1 MSRYMDNEHTGRFR
15 RMWARRYYP
24 VETQPPEPRERRD
37 PKFDDE
43 YADDEDFESEIDA
56 ALIER
61 LRNMEWPKPSD
72 EVRERCL
79 RQIMQRID
87 EQNRAEEELKALQE
101 EEERMT
107 AEGEERAEEKAPAP
121 AERGDE
127 PYPPH
132 GSEERH
138 PATRLEQPGRPP
150 LRFSQRP
157 R

>member
-1 MSRYMDNEHTGRFR
+1 MDNEHTGRFR

-24 VETQPPEPRERRD
+24 AEPQKQPREWRD
-37 PKFDDE
+37 PDE
-43 YADDEDFESEIDA
+43 YRDDDDFESDIDA

-87 EQNRAEEELKALQE
+87 EQNRAEEELKALEDAQGDSPEPDVE
-101 EEERMT
+101 E
-107 AEGEERAEEKAPAP
+107 AEAPA
-121 AERGDE
+121 ARSEQEGN
-127 PYPPH
+127 PPH

-138 PATRLEQPGRPP
+138 PATRFEHPCTDRPP
-150 LRFSQRP
+150 LRVTQRP
-157 R
+157 L

>member
-24 VETQPPEPRERRD
+24 VETQQPEPREWREPSD
-37 PKFDDE
+37 AE
-43 YADDEDFESEIDA
+43 YMDDEDFESDIDR

-87 EQNRAEEELKALQE
+87 EQNRAEEELKAMQE
-101 EEERMT
+101 EEQRRASE
-107 AEGEERAEEKAPAP
+107 AEGAAEPPAT
-121 AERGDE
+121 DE
-127 PYPPH
+127 AADEHPPH
-132 GSEERH
+132 GAEERH
-138 PATRLEQPGRPP
+138 PATRFEHPGRAP
-150 LRFSQRP
+150 LRLSQRKL
-157 R
+157 

>member
-24 VETQPPEPRERRD
+24 TDPQPEPRPRREPSYD
-37 PKFDDE
+37 SDYDDDE
-43 YADDEDFESEIDA
+43 FESDIDR

-79 RQIMQRID
+79 RQIMARID
-87 EQNRAEEELKALQE
+87 EQNRAEEELKALEEAQTAGDQE
-101 EEERMT
+101 DEDQ
-107 AEGEERAEEKAPAP
+107 EKVQAP
-121 AERGDE
+121 AEKADDE

-132 GSEERH
+132 GAEERH
-138 PATRLEQPGRPP
+138 PATRLEHPGRPP
-150 LRFSQRP
+150 LRLSKRP
-157 R
+157 L

>member
-24 VETQPPEPRERRD
+24 VETQTQERERRD
-37 PKFDDE
+37 PAYDE
-43 YADDEDFESEIDA
+43 YGDDEDFESDIDA

-87 EQNRAEEELKALQE
+87 EQNRAEEEMKALE
-101 EEERMT
+101 
-107 AEGEERAEEKAPAP
+107 AEQSGEAGEEADVPTVQ
-121 AERGDE
+121 GDDE
-127 PYPPH
+127 GNPPH
-132 GSEERH
+132 GSEERY
-138 PATRLEQPGRPP
+138 PATRFENPASARPP
-150 LRFSQRP
+150 LRVSIRP
-157 R
+157 L